1 MTAGKKRGLTTVNAL
16 LIVVAVLFVAADAL
30 YGAKLYC
37 KVRDSL
43 SDHVV
48 IETGSEITLD
58 LFVHEQ
64 IPETYFV
71 TDVSL
76 IDTTVP
82 GSYGIKVKT
91 CGVTRDSVLDIV
103 DTTAP
108 TATAVPQVIFQ
119 DEVPEAC
126 DTVEDVYDLAAVT
139 IAYVNPMEAPLEGGS
154 YDVPVKVTD
163 AYGNETVVN
172 VPFDV
177 TADTTAPDLTVP
189 ECVYAYIGGTAS
201 YLEGVEVTDDF
212 DPNPNIEVDLSS
224 VDSETPGVY
233 TITYTATDA
242 HGNAV
247 SKSADLILEVMPEV
261 FLERSEVYGMAAQ
274 VLYNDVLGGVAI
286 EEFTDVEVA
295 FRIFNWANHNI
306 GYTGTSDKSDW
317 TIAAMDGFSTHTGD
331 CYTYY
336 AVCRAMLDVAG
347 IENVR
352 VERYPITT
360 SPHYWN
366 LIKIDGQWYHCDACD
381 FMDTAG
387 YVFMQIDEEL
397 DHHHEFNGATVPPRA
412 TVSVQD
418 RLDFNNFT
426 MEENDE

>member
-30 YGAKLYC
+30 YGAKFYG

-119 DEVPEAC
+119 DDVPEAC
-126 DTVEDVYDLAAVT
+126 DTVADVYDLAAVT

-172 VPFDV
+172 VPFEV

-295 FRIFNWANHNI
+295 FRIFNWTNHNI

-381 FMDTAG
+381 FMDTEG

>member
-1 MTAGKKRGLTTVNAL
+1 MTDGKKRGFSTVNAL

-30 YGAKLYC
+30 YGAKLYG

-71 TDVSL
+71 TDISQ

-108 TATAVPQVIFQ
+108 VATAVPQVIFQ
-119 DEVPEAC
+119 DDVPAAE
-126 DTVEDVYDLAAVT
+126 DTVTDVYDLAAVT
-139 IAYVNPMEAPLEGGS
+139 ISYVNPMEAPLEGGS
-154 YDVPVKVTD
+154 YEVPVRVAD
-163 AYGNETVVN
+163 AYGNEIVVN
-172 VPFDV
+172 VPFEV
-177 TADTTAPDLTVP
+177 TADTAAPVLTVP

-212 DPNPNIEVDLSS
+212 DPNPNVEVDLSQ

-242 HGNAV
+242 HGNSV
-247 SKSADLILEVMPEV
+247 SKTADLILEVMPEV

-274 VLYNDVLGGVAI
+274 VLYNDVLDGVAI

-295 FRIFNWANHNI
+295 FRIFHWAHINI

-352 VERYPITT
+352 VERYPITS

-366 LIKIDGQWYHCDACD
+366 LIKIDGQWYHCDACG
-381 FMDTAG
+381 FMDTQG
-387 YVFMQIDEEL
+387 FVFMQIDEEL